1 MRNIREAAD
10 RARECFD
17 DEMING
23 SGRGPV
29 EFEIELKAWITADDR
44 WDAIELLVKAFK
56 EEEGV
61 LEWSLESI
69 DEPKELLE

>member
-23 SGRGPV
+23 SGHGPV
-29 EFEIELKAWITADDR
+29 EFEIELRAWITADNRDH
-44 WDAIELLVKAFK
+44 AIELLVKAFK
-56 EEEGV
+56 EDEGV
-61 LEWSLESI
+61 LEWTLDSI
-69 DEPKELLE
+69 DEPKELLK